1 MKKIAAI
8 IGPTASG
15 KSNLA
20 LSLANALKSEIISL
34 DSMQIYKRLDIGT
47 AKVSRAER
55 QLIKH
60 HFIDLLE
67 PTQTYSIADFLS
79 DYKQLTHELK
89 SRAMNFIL
97 AGGSLQYFLAL
108 YREDDYSESIQ
119 EDSTYRLMLQNEYQA
134 YAKESSDN
142 KHNPVYLKLCALDP
156 ERASMLHPNDMKRI
170 IRALEICQSG
180 SKASQQDP
188 RRLEVKNNEKYA
200 IFAYTWDRTK
210 LYQRINERVDLML
223 KDGLLDE
230 AKWVFAKRSE
240 LSNSCLQAIA
250 YKEFFPYFKGECS
263 LEIAVTQLK
272 LNSRHYAKR
281 QLSIMR
287 KLPVNYLDPASD
299 INYQISKILQILAE

>member
-1 MKKIAAI
+1 MKKIAVI

-20 LSLANALKSEIISL
+20 LNLASALKSEIISL
-34 DSMQIYKRLDIGT
+34 DSMQIYKHLDIGT

-60 HFIDLLE
+60 HFIDLLA

-89 SRAMNFIL
+89 SKDTNFIL

-108 YREDDYSESIQ
+108 YRDDDYSLSIQ
-119 EDSTYRLMLQNEYQA
+119 QDSVYRLQLQQEYQA
-134 YAKESSDN
+134 YAQENSDN

-188 RRLEVKNNEKYA
+188 RRLEVKSNEKYA
-200 IFAYTWDRTK
+200 IFAYDWDRTK
-210 LYQRINERVDLML
+210 LYQRINERVDMML
-223 KDGLLDE
+223 KEGLLDE
-230 AKWVFAKRSE
+230 AKWVFNKQAE
-240 LSNSCLQAIA
+240 LSNNCLQAIA
-250 YKEFFPYFKGECS
+250 YKEFFPYFKGEGS
-263 LEIAVTQLK
+263 LETAVTQLK

-299 INYQISKILQILAE
+299 MNYQISTILQILAQ